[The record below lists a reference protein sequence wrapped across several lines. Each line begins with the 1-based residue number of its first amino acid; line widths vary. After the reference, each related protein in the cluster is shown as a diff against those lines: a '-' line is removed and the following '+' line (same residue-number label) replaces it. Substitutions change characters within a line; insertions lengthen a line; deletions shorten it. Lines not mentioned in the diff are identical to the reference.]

1 MGASRADEKTGAVRP
16 GRGFGREL
24 AEAVTGRAAL
34 LVLGVLALQLAFI
47 ASYIGAFHNPS
58 PHRVPIAV
66 VAPEQSQQD
75 IERRLNGLDG
85 DPLDVTVTTTD
96 RATAEQRLRD
106 RKIDGAYVVDPSGQ
120 TDTLLVASGAGSS
133 IGQALEGVF
142 DRVQESQ
149 RRELRTEDVVPA
161 NAGDGRGLSAFYLV
175 IGWCVGGYLC
185 AAVLA
190 MSYGARPSTINRAL
204 IRLGVVAVY
213 SLVAGLGGVLIA
225 GPLLDALPG
234 SVLGLG
240 ALGALTVFAVGAVTL
255 ALQSLA
261 GTVGIGL
268 TILLV
273 VVLGNP
279 SAGGAYG
286 VTLLPTFWR
295 EIGPFLPTGA
305 STWSTRS
312 LAYFDGVAMGGPL
325 LVLGVWAVVGVGLT
339 LLFTLRHRRLAR
351 EDALKPSW
359 AR

>member
-1 MGASRADEKTGAVRP
+1 MGARRADEETGAVRP

-24 AEAVTGRAAL
+24 AEAVTPRAAL
-34 LVLGVLALQLAFI
+34 LMVGVLALQLAFI
-47 ASYIGAFHNPS
+47 ASYIGAFHKPT

-85 DPLDVTVTTTD
+85 DPLDVTVTTAD
-96 RATAEQRLRD
+96 RETAEQRLRD
-106 RKIDGAYVVDPSGQ
+106 RKIDGAYVVDPGGD

-133 IGQALEGVF
+133 VGQALEGVF
-142 DRVQESQ
+142 ARVQESQ
-149 RRELRTEDVVPA
+149 QRELRTEDVVPA
-161 NAGDGRGLSAFYLV
+161 KAGDGRGLSAFYLV

-204 IRLGVVAVY
+204 IRLLTTALYAV
-213 SLVAGLGGVLIA
+213 VAGLGGAVIA
-225 GPLLDALPG
+225 GPVLGALPG
-234 SVLGLG
+234 SVWGLA
-240 ALGALTVFAVGAVTL
+240 ALGALTVFAVGAATL
-255 ALQSLA
+255 AFQALA
-261 GTVGIGL
+261 GVIGVGV

-286 VTLLPTFWR
+286 VSLLPTFWR
-295 EIGPFLPTGA
+295 AIGPYLPTGA
-305 STWSTRS
+305 STWSARS
-312 LAYFDGVAMGGPL
+312 IAYFEGVAMSGPL
-325 LVLGVWAVVGVGLT
+325 LVLAVWAVAGVGLT